1 MLRRSLLTTF
11 WRSDLQSLIVVSIAV
26 LVSFFLN
33 LLVIVVIFLRR
44 KKMEATDVFIIAL
57 AISDMMF
64 SLAIHPMLIA
74 TSFGANSYQIFS
86 SSGEVKVKIP
96 FIWIICFTPG
106 CNWYGFGAMFFG
118 CLSMVIHGSI
128 SLVRCLPIVK
138 PYSVHQLSVRATL
151 LLLSLNVLYSGIFAL
166 GR

>member
-1 MLRRSLLTTF
+1 M
-11 WRSDLQSLIVVSIAV
+11 

-86 SSGEVKVKIP
+86 NSGE
-96 FIWIICFTPG
+96 WG
-106 CNWYGFGAMFFG
+106 G
-118 CLSMVIHGSI
+118 
-128 SLVRCLPIVK
+128 
-138 PYSVHQLSVRATL
+138 
-151 LLLSLNVLYSGIFAL
+151 
-166 GR
+166 

>member
-1 MLRRSLLTTF
+1 
-11 WRSDLQSLIVVSIAV
+11 
-26 LVSFFLN
+26 
-33 LLVIVVIFLRR
+33 
-44 KKMEATDVFIIAL
+44 MEATDVFIIAL

-86 SSGEVKVKIP
+86 NSGESKGKLQESAEKVL
-96 FIWIICFTPG
+96 TAG

-128 SLVRCLPIVK
+128 SLVRSLPILQ
-138 PYSVHQLSVRATL
+138 PYNVHKLSLRATL
-151 LLLSLNVLYSGIFAL
+151 LLLSLNVIYSGIFAL
-166 GR
+166 GK

>member
-1 MLRRSLLTTF
+1 M
-11 WRSDLQSLIVVSIAV
+11 

-44 KKMEATDVFIIAL
+44 QKIEATDVFIIAL

-86 SSGEVKVKIP
+86 SSGEGKVKVLYVIVVS
-96 FIWIICFTPG
+96 TPG

-128 SLVRCLPIVK
+128 SLVRCLPIVQ
-138 PYSVHQLSVRATL
+138 PYSVHQLSLRPTL
-151 LLLSLNVLYSGIFAL
+151 LLLSLNVIYSGIFAL
-166 GR
+166 GK

>member
-1 MLRRSLLTTF
+1 M
-11 WRSDLQSLIVVSIAV
+11 

-33 LLVIVVIFLRR
+33 LLVIVVLFLRR

-74 TSFGANSYQIFS
+74 TSFGANSYKIFS
-86 SSGEVKVKIP
+86 SSGEGKVP
-96 FIWIICFTPG
+96 DIISFFFSPG

-128 SLVRCLPIVK
+128 SLVRSLPIVQ
-138 PYSVHQLSVRATL
+138 PYSVQKLSLRPTL
-151 LLLSLNVLYSGIFAL
+151 LLLSLNVFYSGIFAL
-166 GR
+166 GK